1 MPMKVILKFLLAL
14 AAAVLLPLGY
24 AVQKDHYSHATR
36 TRWSWGGVP
45 LQAWQVEEDDQS
57 RWVRDVL
64 NLPPDYFDGVIGGP
78 VWMSGYIGA
87 LPGKFREA
95 RFYKDLWEN
104 ASAEEKPLVRADAVL
119 CLLESDWK
127 GRERLV
133 KKAAQQW
140 GK

>member
-1 MPMKVILKFLLAL
+1 MRVKAILKFLLAL

-45 LQAWQVEEDDQS
+45 LQAWQVKEDALS

-64 NLPPDYFDGVIGGP
+64 NLPPDYFDGVVGGP
-78 VWMSGYIGA
+78 FWIAAHIGA
-87 LPGKFREA
+87 LPGKYAEVRLFR
-95 RFYKDLWEN
+95 DLWEN

-119 CLLESDWK
+119 CLLESDWQV
-127 GRERLV
+127 RELMV
-133 KKAAQQW
+133 KEAAQRW
-140 GK
+140 RK